1 MQHVSLE
8 VLNPEEAAE
17 KYARV
22 MAANERRDHE
32 RIAAKNRAAGHAK
45 PEPGDRL
52 YVTTM
57 RGIKRRGRA
66 GIRFDDQTRTE
77 LLVVDNDPEK
87 RGEVPE
93 VPEGTLTVTVDG
105 AEAILHDDALN
116 VSARPA
122 TDAEASDLRST
133 LADREAQLAAA
144 RSEIERL
151 KREARQAAP
160 MDPQGGPAR
169 LRASARAEKKA
180 SDPDGF
186 GGKD

>member
-1 MQHVSLE
+1 LQHVSLE
-8 VLNPEEAAE
+8 VLSAEELAGKHVQIMAE
-17 KYARV
+17 NDRR
-22 MAANERRDHE
+22 ERE
-32 RIAAKNRAAGHAK
+32 RIAAANRAKGHAK

-57 RGIKRRGRA
+57 RGIARRGRA
-66 GIRFDDQTRTE
+66 GVRFVQEARTE
-77 LLVVDNDPEK
+77 LFVVDNDPNK
-87 RGEVPE
+87 CGEVPANAHA
-93 VPEGTLTVTVDG
+93 VTVDG

-122 TDAEASDLRST
+122 TDAEAADLRSQ
-133 LADREAQLAAA
+133 LADRDSELAAA

-151 KREARQAAP
+151 KALARQAAP

-169 LRASARAEKKA
+169 LRAADRAARKA

>member
-1 MQHVSLE
+1 MQTIQLD

-17 KYARV
+17 KHAST
-22 MAANERRDHE
+22 MAANDRRERE
-32 RIAAKNRAAGHAK
+32 RVAAKNRAAGHAK

-66 GIRFDDQTRTE
+66 GIRFVEEARTE
-77 LLVVDNDPEK
+77 LFVVDNDPDK
-87 RGEVPE
+87 RAAVPSGAT
-93 VPEGTLTVTVDG
+93 PVTVDG

-122 TDAEASDLRST
+122 TDAEAADLRSQ
-133 LADREAQLAAA
+133 LADRDSELADAKK
-144 RSEIERL
+144 EIERL
-151 KREARQAAP
+151 RAQARQAAP

-169 LRASARAEKKA
+169 LRAADRATRKV

>member
-8 VLNPEEAAE
+8 VLSAEELANKHVQIMAENDKRDRDRVAA
-17 KYARV
+17 A
-22 MAANERRDHE
+22 
-32 RIAAKNRAAGHAK
+32 NRAAGHKA

-57 RGIKRRGRA
+57 RGIARRGRA
-66 GIRFDDQTRTE
+66 GVRFVQEARTE
-77 LLVVDNDPEK
+77 LFVVDNDPEK

-93 VPEGTLTVTVDG
+93 GVQTVTVDG

-122 TDAEASDLRST
+122 TDAEASDLRSQ
-133 LADREAQLAAA
+133 LADRESRLAAA
-144 RSEIERL
+144 EKEIERL
-151 KREARQAAP
+151 KAQARQAAQ

-169 LRASARAEKKA
+169 LRAADRAGRKA